1 MKLTDYARLLSRATV
16 AVGLFAL
23 TACNG
28 DDVDFL
34 PSDTS
39 LAENCS
45 LTFNL
50 GNLPATD
57 ESGATVL
64 SGRDS
69 LAFTIAQ
76 RSSYRD
82 MDGSVYECT
91 PLTTVR
97 LHATADTVRGEN
109 IYDLTRITALPI
121 ETTESGSTP
130 TQTTTRQAFKV
141 GDQTVVFDL
150 MHETYRHTNAAG
162 QTVRMPYVLV
172 DSITAGPQ
180 WNGTRGM
187 AKPAAVTVKP
197 LKDMPGATAADSLR
211 YEVTA
216 HFHLDI
222 TPQHTTQTDKRTLE
236 FEVKYVAEATTR
248 LVDVKY
254 RKEMWFIPEHDGL
267 PASVAYKVLRDRIY
281 SNGITKTD
289 VFVSARWRNITIL
302 QNLVLTDEY
311 LGENMFGSKE
321 GMMYFDSDSIY
332 AHHLYDIG
340 NSDLSSN
347 TCGRSIAVDNLEYV
361 SLNVVH
367 GLRNDFPLWDEYTP
381 DNIYEDD
388 LSVENFA
395 IPTTRSTSEEPI
407 TLQNGWYSQSINSPV
422 MNVGFTYKNRD
433 KRFHLIC
440 ENGWH
445 RDHFLVIDKKRI
457 TFEEF
462 RPRYTYDWSFDKELP
477 PHGDRGRAKVFKC
490 FMQMD
495 FRGYKL
501 RSELTDTIYER
512 LKTK

>member
-50 GNLPATD
+50 GDLPATD

-109 IYDLTRITALPI
+109 IYDLTRITALPV

-254 RKEMWFIPEHDGL
+254 RKEMLCIPVEDRNYQLPTSFGFI
-267 PASVAYKVLRDRIY
+267 VYRDRIY

-289 VFVSARWRNITIL
+289 KFFSGMWLSYVCCKSHYTHYVYDDWYY
-302 QNLVLTDEY
+302 TDA
-311 LGENMFGSKE
+311 G
-321 GMMYFDSDSIY
+321 DSIY
-332 AHHLYDIG
+332 IHQPNAIYEYGLGVLTEMTCSFAVESLDDVHFEEYFFETELDLRPWEEYYDANLYD
-340 NSDLSSN
+340 
-347 TCGRSIAVDNLEYV
+347 E
-361 SLNVVH
+361 
-367 GLRNDFPLWDEYTP
+367 
-381 DNIYEDD
+381 D
-388 LSVENFA
+388 LSVENFE
-395 IPTTRSTSEEPI
+395 IPGTRSTTEEPI
-407 TLQNGWYSQSINSPV
+407 TLQNGWYGEGGTSLKRDIFYYKEHNNSSLFLMADLLLV
-422 MNVGFTYKNRD
+422 WVDLY
-433 KRFHLIC
+433 
-440 ENGWH
+440 
-445 RDHFLVIDKKRI
+445 LVIDKKRI

-462 RPRYTYDWSFDKELP
+462 RPRCVSRSSFDEELP
-477 PHGDRGRAKVFKC
+477 PSGNRGRAKIYRSSLEADC
-490 FMQMD
+490 
-495 FRGYKL
+495 RGYKL
-501 RSELTDTIYER
+501 RAEFTDTIYER